1 MVRGTPRAHSSN
13 YIWAFLGGG
22 SASLLGDSPEL
33 EFCPRDLS
41 GTQDSS
47 EFRGVGGSLC
57 VREAGRGQARGAGRR
72 RTWVP
77 GAGCAGCGGG
87 GRGVASPAYR
97 AGFACMCGGPRLPA
111 PFTLQVRAGRLGR
124 RAGCGRA
131 KTRAPRPPPLPARG
145 GCAPPSAPVA
155 ASPPRPRRAL
165 CFEVGTRPSSPP
177 GSSPSSASSPAA
189 RP

>member
-87 GRGVASPAYR
+87 AGVWLPPPTRRDLHVCVAAPDFLLLLRCRYAR
-97 AGFACMCGGPRLPA
+97 AG
-111 PFTLQVRAGRLGR
+111 
-124 RAGCGRA
+124 
-131 KTRAPRPPPLPARG
+131 
-145 GCAPPSAPVA
+145 
-155 ASPPRPRRAL
+155 
-165 CFEVGTRPSSPP
+165 
-177 GSSPSSASSPAA
+177 
-189 RP
+189 